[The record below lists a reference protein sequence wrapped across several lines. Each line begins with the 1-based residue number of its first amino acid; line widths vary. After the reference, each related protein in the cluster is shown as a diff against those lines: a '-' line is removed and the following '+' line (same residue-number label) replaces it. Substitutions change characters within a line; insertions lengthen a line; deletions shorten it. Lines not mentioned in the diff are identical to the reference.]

1 MSMQR
6 EMLFALLMML
16 SAVILT
22 WKWLSLY
29 DRVDAVVIFSA
40 FLLTFSLGMLLLS
53 LEYRMYK
60 MKEEFE
66 NLKRLIAVNADDLES
81 RMEGKLKVYMESL
94 EERMER
100 IERRLYR

>member
-6 EMLFALLMML
+6 EILFAALMVI

-29 DRVDAVVIFSA
+29 DRVDAIVIFSA

-53 LEYRMYK
+53 LEYRMYR
-60 MKEEFE
+60 MREEFE

-81 RMEGKLKVYMESL
+81 RIDGKFKIYMESL
-94 EERMER
+94 EERLER